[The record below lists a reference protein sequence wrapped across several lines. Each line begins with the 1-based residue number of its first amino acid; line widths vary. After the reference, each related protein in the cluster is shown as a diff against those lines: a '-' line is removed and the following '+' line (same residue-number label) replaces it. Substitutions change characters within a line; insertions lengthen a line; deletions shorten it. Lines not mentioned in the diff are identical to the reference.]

1 MVIRCLKKIKFEKN
15 IYFKNIDMYFDL
27 YVIVISY
34 KLIIFEANLIYP
46 ILTCIYK
53 IFLVF
58 ITYINIST

>member
-34 KLIIFEANLIYP
+34 KLIIFEANLIYQ
-46 ILTCIYK
+46 
-53 IFLVF
+53 F
-58 ITYINIST
+58 